1 MASSDDEGETI
12 SDAVLDYI
20 FFDEDDDPLS
30 FSQLPVQW
38 NEIEF
43 SSSIAGPIFL
53 DGSADN
59 GLRKIYQQV
68 KAWKYD
74 ILTTIPEISVLAKD
88 NHWIKLKKPRKSYE
102 NLIRSILISVH
113 CLCFFKSKPEASG
126 KSLWDH
132 LSKVFSLYDTR
143 PSENDLIDQINFLRE
158 AVKRDETLS
167 KSKFLAT
174 FLENPTKKSFDADSG
189 AAAKPSFIVYDI
201 NGEMQEDDTITNQT
215 EDSESDDEDDH
226 FDSVCA
232 ICDNGGGL
240 TCCEGKCFR
249 SFHASTNSEEAQDSS
264 CESLCLT
271 PKELEELPR
280 IQYKCENCQY
290 SIHQCFVCAKLGSSD
305 KSSNTEVFRCSSAT
319 CGHFY
324 HPYCVAKLLQKNDT
338 EQQTLKEKIAA
349 GEPFICPAH
358 KCAVCKQTEN
368 EKVEDFQFAICRRCP
383 KSYHRKCLPSDIKFE
398 HQIGGNDDD
407 DDNDDDVRAWDGLLA
422 KSRALIYC
430 MEHEIDPD
438 LATPARTIIF
448 RNILNRKTEQP
459 HKKKPAANVTGDD
472 SVEPFTKKSV
482 LKSQKGVERS
492 AIKPDGSSKKRAAV
506 SSGLVPSKKKKVAD
520 ASKNLLRRSLSTK
533 LKNSSPNDG
542 QSSLG
547 SRLFDLFTGTKSN
560 NLDKDETCIDD
571 NQAVAD
577 KSQLTEILPPLDD
590 QSKKRI
596 MELMREA
603 TSSVT
608 LDEVKKYHLGKVPS
622 THAQSSRV
630 EKSIILARV
639 EGSVEAVNIA
649 LKKLEEGCSVED
661 AMAVCEPGVIDQLMR
676 WKDKLKVYLAPFL
689 HGRRYTSFGR
699 HFTKVEKL
707 ERIVEKLHWYVED
720 GDTVVDFCCGANDFS
735 CLMKKRLDE
744 MGKMKCSYKNYDI
757 ARPKND
763 FNFEKRD
770 WMKVSPKELPSGSRL
785 IMGLNPPFGT
795 YAALA
800 NKFIDSA
807 LKFKPKL
814 IILIVPPETESRLD
828 SSKRRP
834 PYDLIWEDV
843 ELLAGKSFYFPGSI
857 DVNEKQVDQWNNI
870 APPLYLWSRPDW
882 TNKHKSIAQQHGHI
896 SQVQPP
902 PQSDENGTKSGLSVG
917 KTTQVQQPSQS
928 NESGFTVGKMIQVH
942 QPLQSNENRLTV
954 GKSDR
959 EDDLPVVNEDS
970 KTARKAKNRKNKKR
984 KKESPDTSETKNKQI
999 IRGGKGNQNSSKKP
1013 CHNQQRKIKEHDDQD
1028 SNRTN
1033 LAQKFEEVQAP
1044 IEAQKHE
1051 KVGAPVE
1058 AKKHEK
1064 TQAPAEAKKHEKTQ
1078 APAEAKK
1085 HEKTRISVETQ
1096 KHVKTQVPVEGQK
1109 HELTRVPSRE
1119 VESHKTSQAPSREIE
1134 DLKHEKTKAVSRE
1147 IDVHKHEKIRAISSE
1162 IEAQKHEKSR
1172 ASPRDIEAQKH
1183 EKARASPREIE
1194 AQKHEKARA
1203 SPREN
1208 VVQKYEKAWASPR
1221 EIEPQKHEK
1230 MSGLSREFEAQKFEN
1245 KRASPHT
1252 REDKVHETLITDF
1265 SFVDVDQPSG
1275 GRYNSAIDESTFSLQ
1290 NDVGQSYDEYPMR
1303 KYTSASD
1310 EPYMRSTSHRRLD
1323 GSNHVPPG
1331 YSVRPD
1337 NLQYPA
1343 YDRVVSRGP
1352 FPDEIGARVGGSY
1365 SMARH
1370 EQGLTRHT
1378 PPDTTPYNRTSTSA
1392 TQRYAP
1398 KLDELNHTR
1407 VNLGRSELDEMNQV
1421 RTSTSATQRYA
1432 PKRDELNHTRV
1443 NLGRSELDE
1452 MNHVRMG
1459 GMGRVEPPMGSRGAG
1474 LYNPPVNGPVYR
1486 MDSMGF
1492 APGLYHPYQHNSSG
1506 GWLNE

>member
-1 MASSDDEGETI
+1 MNTQSSVELKAIDNLGVEKKTMAAQMIRSKVGIIVIKSERLERLGSNLKPGGADHQKISKSKVETTIDLKTGDSNSNNHRRLEDWRFRLRRPPKASDSDYDDVLERLCCVNVAFPLLHAYTDADFHSLCAF
-12 SDAVLDYI
+12 SDADWAGCPNDRRSTGGYAIYLGSNLVSWSARKQRTVSRSSTESEYKALADTVAELTWLQTLLKELRVSLKSVPTLWCDNLGAKSRRKDNRDFNWYQSQYPACLLEKLFSKVLH
-20 FFDEDDDPLS
+20 
-30 FSQLPVQW
+30 V
-38 NEIEF
+38 
-43 SSSIAGPIFL
+43 SSSFRRGA
-53 DGSADN
+53 SANCSIWIDERN
-59 GLRKIYQQV
+59 LGFIE
-68 KAWKYD
+68 A
-74 ILTTIPEISVLAKD
+74 TICGG
-88 NHWIKLKKPRKSYE
+88 RKSAAGMITKAAY
-102 NLIRSILISVH
+102 LG
-113 CLCFFKSKPEASG
+113 KP
-126 KSLWDH
+126 
-132 LSKVFSLYDTR
+132 F
-143 PSENDLIDQINFLRE
+143 NDLILVRKILGHCPRKVELSVSSGDQ
-158 AVKRDETLS
+158 
-167 KSKFLAT
+167 
-174 FLENPTKKSFDADSG
+174 
-189 AAAKPSFIVYDI
+189 
-201 NGEMQEDDTITNQT
+201 TNKQT
-215 EDSESDDEDDH
+215 T
-226 FDSVCA
+226 
-232 ICDNGGGL
+232 

-290 SIHQCFVCAKLGSSD
+290 SIHQCFVCGKLGSSD

-383 KSYHRKCLPSDIKFE
+383 KSYHRKCLPSYIKFE
-398 HQIGGNDDD
+398 HQIGGGDDD
-407 DDNDDDVRAWDGLLA
+407 NDDNDDDVRAWDGLLA

-459 HKKKPAANVTGDD
+459 HKKKPAVNVTGGD
-472 SVEPFTKKSV
+472 SVEPSTKKSV

-520 ASKNLLRRSLSTK
+520 ASKNLLRRSLPTK

-547 SRLFDLFTGTKSN
+547 SRLFDLCTGTKSN
-560 NLDKDETCIDD
+560 DLEKDETCIDD
-571 NQAVAD
+571 NNQAVAD

-699 HFTKVEKL
+699 HFTKVERL
-707 ERIVEKLHWYVED
+707 EKIVDKLHWYVED

-857 DVNEKQVDQWNNI
+857 DVNDKQVDQWNNI
-870 APPLYLWSRPDW
+870 APPLYLWSRPNW
-882 TNKHKSIAQQHGHI
+882 TDKHKSIAQQHGHI

-917 KTTQVQQPSQS
+917 KMTQLQQPSQS

-942 QPLQSNENRLTV
+942 QPLQSNENGLTV

-959 EDDLPVVNEDS
+959 EDGLPVVNEDS
-970 KTARKAKNRKNKKR
+970 KSARKAKNRKNKKR

-1013 CHNQQRKIKEHDDQD
+1013 RHNQQRKNKEHDDQD

-1033 LAQKFEEVQAP
+1033 LAQKFEE
-1044 IEAQKHE
+1044 
-1051 KVGAPVE
+1051 
-1058 AKKHEK
+1058 
-1064 TQAPAEAKKHEKTQ
+1064 
-1078 APAEAKK
+1078 
-1085 HEKTRISVETQ
+1085 
-1096 KHVKTQVPVEGQK
+1096 
-1109 HELTRVPSRE
+1109 
-1119 VESHKTSQAPSREIE
+1119 
-1134 DLKHEKTKAVSRE
+1134 
-1147 IDVHKHEKIRAISSE
+1147 
-1162 IEAQKHEKSR
+1162 
-1172 ASPRDIEAQKH
+1172 
-1183 EKARASPREIE
+1183 
-1194 AQKHEKARA
+1194 
-1203 SPREN
+1203 
-1208 VVQKYEKAWASPR
+1208 KYEKAWASPR
-1221 EIEPQKHEK
+1221 EIEAHKHEK

-1252 REDKVHETLITDF
+1252 REDKVHENLITDF

-1365 SMARH
+1365 SMARN
-1370 EQGLTRHT
+1370 EPGLTRHP
-1378 PPDTTPYNRTSTSA
+1378 PPDTTPYNRTSMSA

-1407 VNLGRSELDEMNQV
+1407 VNLGRSELDEMN
-1421 RTSTSATQRYA
+1421 
-1432 PKRDELNHTRV
+1432 
-1443 NLGRSELDE
+1443 
-1452 MNHVRMG
+1452 HVRMG
-1459 GMGRVEPPMGSRGAG
+1459 GMGSRGAG

>member
-1 MASSDDEGETI
+1 MLFVWGKVLCIRSGKSDFTLLVGEDLIMASSDDEGETFP
-12 SDAVLDYI
+12 DAVLDYI

-38 NEIEF
+38 NESEF

-53 DGSADN
+53 DGKADN
-59 GLRKIYQQV
+59 GLRKFYQQV

-174 FLENPTKKSFDADSG
+174 FLENPRKKSFDEDPG
-189 AAAKPSFIVYDI
+189 AAAKPSFIVDDI

-280 IQYKCENCQY
+280 I
-290 SIHQCFVCAKLGSSD
+290 HQCFVCGKLGSSD

-383 KSYHRKCLPSDIKFE
+383 KSYHRKCLPSCLHPKLQSYLSYNFVAQFGLSAADIKFE
-398 HQIGGNDDD
+398 HQIGGGDDD
-407 DDNDDDVRAWDGLLA
+407 NDDNDDDVRAWDGLLA

-459 HKKKPAANVTGDD
+459 HKKKPAVNVTGGD
-472 SVEPFTKKSV
+472 SVEPSTKKSV

-520 ASKNLLRRSLSTK
+520 ASKNLLRRSLPTK

-547 SRLFDLFTGTKSN
+547 SRLFDLCTGTKSN
-560 NLDKDETCIDD
+560 DLEKDETCIDD
-571 NQAVAD
+571 NNQAVAD

-630 EKSIILARV
+630 DKSIILARV

-699 HFTKVEKL
+699 HFTKVERL
-707 ERIVEKLHWYVED
+707 EKIVDKLHWYVED

-814 IILIVPPETESRLD
+814 IILIVPPETERLD

-843 ELLAGKSFYFPGSI
+843 ELLAGKVYLLVLAF
-857 DVNEKQVDQWNNI
+857 NI
-870 APPLYLWSRPDW
+870 
-882 TNKHKSIAQQHGHI
+882 
-896 SQVQPP
+896 
-902 PQSDENGTKSGLSVG
+902 
-917 KTTQVQQPSQS
+917 
-928 NESGFTVGKMIQVH
+928 F
-942 QPLQSNENRLTV
+942 
-954 GKSDR
+954 
-959 EDDLPVVNEDS
+959 
-970 KTARKAKNRKNKKR
+970 
-984 KKESPDTSETKNKQI
+984 
-999 IRGGKGNQNSSKKP
+999 
-1013 CHNQQRKIKEHDDQD
+1013 
-1028 SNRTN
+1028 
-1033 LAQKFEEVQAP
+1033 LA
-1044 IEAQKHE
+1044 
-1051 KVGAPVE
+1051 
-1058 AKKHEK
+1058 
-1064 TQAPAEAKKHEKTQ
+1064 
-1078 APAEAKK
+1078 
-1085 HEKTRISVETQ
+1085 
-1096 KHVKTQVPVEGQK
+1096 
-1109 HELTRVPSRE
+1109 
-1119 VESHKTSQAPSREIE
+1119 
-1134 DLKHEKTKAVSRE
+1134 
-1147 IDVHKHEKIRAISSE
+1147 
-1162 IEAQKHEKSR
+1162 
-1172 ASPRDIEAQKH
+1172 
-1183 EKARASPREIE
+1183 
-1194 AQKHEKARA
+1194 
-1203 SPREN
+1203 
-1208 VVQKYEKAWASPR
+1208 
-1221 EIEPQKHEK
+1221 
-1230 MSGLSREFEAQKFEN
+1230 
-1245 KRASPHT
+1245 
-1252 REDKVHETLITDF
+1252 
-1265 SFVDVDQPSG
+1265 
-1275 GRYNSAIDESTFSLQ
+1275 
-1290 NDVGQSYDEYPMR
+1290 
-1303 KYTSASD
+1303 
-1310 EPYMRSTSHRRLD
+1310 
-1323 GSNHVPPG
+1323 
-1331 YSVRPD
+1331 
-1337 NLQYPA
+1337 
-1343 YDRVVSRGP
+1343 
-1352 FPDEIGARVGGSY
+1352 
-1365 SMARH
+1365 
-1370 EQGLTRHT
+1370 
-1378 PPDTTPYNRTSTSA
+1378 
-1392 TQRYAP
+1392 
-1398 KLDELNHTR
+1398 
-1407 VNLGRSELDEMNQV
+1407 
-1421 RTSTSATQRYA
+1421 
-1432 PKRDELNHTRV
+1432 
-1443 NLGRSELDE
+1443 
-1452 MNHVRMG
+1452 
-1459 GMGRVEPPMGSRGAG
+1459 
-1474 LYNPPVNGPVYR
+1474 
-1486 MDSMGF
+1486 
-1492 APGLYHPYQHNSSG
+1492 
-1506 GWLNE
+1506 